1 MIINILHNHSCYPIK
16 HITLEHWAMV
26 FSLSQPFHDLE
37 ELQKDLIQT
46 HWIVSY
52 KALVFD
58 KWKFSIATCVIVWQ
72 DYASY
77 WEYLRINM
85 FLLLFLHT
93 IFGISWVINIV
104 CCGCTNKSL
113 CVKWNIF
120 YSLWY
125 LNAWSVMF
133 GRYHNPLN
141 LFLKHILPSLLQRYF
156 ESICIICLERCLLF
170 KLSSMFGYN
179 S

>member
-93 IFGISWVINIV
+93 IFGISWSY
-104 CCGCTNKSL
+104 K
-113 CVKWNIF
+113 
-120 YSLWY
+120 Y
-125 LNAWSVMF
+125 
-133 GRYHNPLN
+133 
-141 LFLKHILPSLLQRYF
+141 
-156 ESICIICLERCLLF
+156 CLLWLYKQVALCQVEYF
-170 KLSSMFGYN
+170 LFIMIFERLISDVWKVSQSVKFISKTYSSIITTTLFWKYLYYLFGKM
-179 S
+179 SAF